1 MRAKASR
8 SRTAPAS
15 LPEAQG
21 GVRRVGYRA
30 ACGCLALVYVILAV
44 VVAFSMA
51 PTSDER
57 AHLIYAVKIIRR
69 QPERDLR
76 GFDSKMPV
84 SVLNI
89 PSYGTGWGPRER
101 GAGPRVWPELYDIRI
116 ARLSTIAAG
125 LLLGFLLW
133 KWTYELYGP
142 AAALAVGVL
151 YCFSP
156 NLLAH
161 STLATSDLYAALA
174 FAATAYAHWKLAA
187 RPGTRTLL
195 LASGSL
201 ALSQITKFSALF
213 LFVAVP
219 LSLAPA
225 IWMRAR
231 SGKPWLKP
239 AVTYAVVTMAL
250 TVAVL
255 NVGFAFHRS
264 FTPLRSYR
272 FESAL
277 FQSAAAVPVL
287 SRVPLPVPHAYL
299 EGLDMMLVHQKTGAT
314 FGKLY
319 LLGET
324 RPASHP
330 FPSYY
335 LVAYVFKEPLALQ
348 VLLAAGLFC
357 IMRRRDLRSFL
368 MHEWFLIAPIIVL
381 LVVLSFFNG
390 AQIGIRHILPV
401 LALTLVL
408 AGSAFQRWPVLSFRK
423 KMCLALLIVWL
434 AVSVLSYFPHL
445 IPYMN
450 ELVPDRRYGWTVL
463 ADSNLSWGQNAWLVS
478 DFLSRNPDVKL
489 NPQSPCTGRI
499 LIDANRLVGVE
510 GPGAAWL
517 RDHYEPVGHVGYAH
531 LLYVV
536 AARPPSR

>member
-15 LPEAQG
+15 LVEAQA
-21 GVRRVGYRA
+21 GVRRVEYRV
-30 ACGCLALVYVILAV
+30 ACGGLALLYVILAV
-44 VVAFSMA
+44 LVAFSMA

-57 AHLIYAVKIIRR
+57 AHLIYAVKIVQR

-89 PSYGTGWGPRER
+89 PSYWTGWGPKER
-101 GAGPRVWPELYDIRI
+101 GGGPRVWPQLSDIRI

-133 KWTYELYGP
+133 KWAYELYGP

-161 STLATSDLYAALA
+161 STLATSDLYGALA
-174 FAATAYAHWKLAA
+174 FAVTAYAHWKLAV

-213 LFVAVP
+213 LFVVVP

-231 SGKPWLKP
+231 SGKPWLRA

-250 TVAVL
+250 TVAIL
-255 NVGFAFHRS
+255 NVGFLFHRG

-272 FESAL
+272 FESRF
-277 FQSAAAVPVL
+277 FQSAAAFPVL
-287 SRVPLPVPHAYL
+287 SRAPLPVPYAYL
-299 EGLDMMLVHQKTGAT
+299 QGLDMMLVHQKTGAT

-335 LVAYVFKEPLALQ
+335 VAAYLFKEPLALQ

-357 IMRRRDLRSFL
+357 ILRRRDFRSFL
-368 MHEWFLIAPIIVL
+368 INEWFLIAPIIVL

-401 LALTLVL
+401 LALSLVL
-408 AGSAFQRWPVLSFRK
+408 AGSVFQRWFVLSFRK
-423 KMCLALLIVWL
+423 KTCLALLTVWL
-434 AVSVLSYFPHL
+434 VASVLSYFPQL
-445 IPYMN
+445 IPYIN

-478 DFLSRNPDVKL
+478 DFLRKNPDVRL
-489 NPQSPCTGRI
+489 NPKFPCTGRI
-499 LIDANRLVGVE
+499 LIDANQLVGVDE
-510 GPGAAWL
+510 PGAAWL
-517 RDHYEPVGHVGYAH
+517 RNHYEPVGHVGYAY

-536 AARPPSR
+536 PDRPPGR

>member
-1 MRAKASR
+1 M
-8 SRTAPAS
+8 
-15 LPEAQG
+15 
-21 GVRRVGYRA
+21 GYRA
-30 ACGCLALVYVILAV
+30 ACGCLALLYVILAV

-101 GAGPRVWPELYDIRI
+101 GANPRVWPQLSDIRI

-133 KWTYELYGP
+133 KWAHELYGP

-187 RPGTRTLL
+187 RPGGRTLL

-231 SGKPWLKP
+231 TGEPWLKP
-239 AVTYAVVTMAL
+239 VVTYAVVTMAL
-250 TVAVL
+250 TVAIL
-255 NVGFAFHRS
+255 NVGFVFHRS

-272 FESAL
+272 FESGF

-287 SRVPLPVPHAYL
+287 SRVPLPVPHAYF

-319 LLGET
+319 LLGEA

-335 LVAYVFKEPLALQ
+335 LVAYIFKEPLALQ
-348 VLLAAGLFC
+348 ALLAAGLFC
-357 IMRRRDLRSFL
+357 IMRRRDFRSFL
-368 MHEWFLIAPIIVL
+368 RHEWFLIAPIIVL

-408 AGSAFQRWPVLSFRK
+408 AGSVFQRWPVLSFRK

-450 ELVPDRRYGWTVL
+450 ELVP
-463 ADSNLSWGQNAWLVS
+463 
-478 DFLSRNPDVKL
+478 
-489 NPQSPCTGRI
+489 
-499 LIDANRLVGVE
+499 
-510 GPGAAWL
+510 
-517 RDHYEPVGHVGYAH
+517 
-531 LLYVV
+531 
-536 AARPPSR
+536 